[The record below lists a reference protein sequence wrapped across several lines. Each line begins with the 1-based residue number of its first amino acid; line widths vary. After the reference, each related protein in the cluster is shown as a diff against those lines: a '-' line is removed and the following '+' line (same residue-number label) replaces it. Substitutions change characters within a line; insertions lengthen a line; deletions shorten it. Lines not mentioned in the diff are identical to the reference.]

1 MVILREQMTATF
13 PPNAHNGSTAIYT
26 IGDWANKREIQL
38 SSLTDAV
45 EELEVFVETEAKDK
59 DAYPIPLEA
68 VYKKLLE
75 AYETGEGDAEHRFA
89 MYRWLSTEELQIR
102 GKNNRVK
109 IPEEV
114 ANAVRS
120 FFRGDGQFVGHVDA

>member
-13 PPNAHNGSTAIYT
+13 PPNAHNGITAIYT
-26 IGDWANKREIQL
+26 IGQGANRREIRL
-38 SSLTDAV
+38 PSLTEDV
-45 EELEVFVETEAKDK
+45 EELEVFVQTEAKDK
-59 DAYPIPLEA
+59 DAFPIPLEA
-68 VYKKLLE
+68 VYKMLLE
-75 AYETGEGDAEHRFA
+75 ANATGEDDADHRFA
-89 MYRWLSTEELQIR
+89 MYRWLSTEVLQIK
-102 GKNNRVK
+102 GKKNRVE